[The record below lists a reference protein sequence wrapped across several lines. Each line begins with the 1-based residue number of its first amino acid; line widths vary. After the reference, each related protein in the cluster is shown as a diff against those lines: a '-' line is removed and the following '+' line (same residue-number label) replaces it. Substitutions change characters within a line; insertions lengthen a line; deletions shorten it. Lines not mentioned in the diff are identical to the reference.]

1 MVTGEL
7 PVGGRSHQLLSSLQG
22 HFIASK
28 ALSKKKLGSRR
39 SCEKRNLSQGFGLQT
54 RTSVGLRS
62 KPRDSFSAG
71 FCMCIFS
78 TFALNDALD
87 YAFFQFS
94 FSCFSFCSQ
103 LSLTWG
109 PQNKYN
115 PFNNKVPSWL
125 FPGPPRV
132 AEASVNFHRRMSA
145 KDIWGYLPA
154 IALLGTTSHGNSR
167 VKKVPKISSFL
178 SGHGTP
184 TCPSWSKRRSIWYA
198 MKWLSFRWSSP
209 LSTDACAWV
218 TGEEVVGSTR
228 EGCSTRV

>member
-115 PFNNKVPSWL
+115 PLNNKVPCWL
-125 FPGPPRV
+125 FPGHPVWQKPVSTSTEGCLQKTSEVICQPLLCLAQLVMATLVLRKCPKYLLSYQDTGHLHV
-132 AEASVNFHRRMSA
+132 QAEA
-145 KDIWGYLPA
+145 
-154 IALLGTTSHGNSR
+154 
-167 VKKVPKISSFL
+167 
-178 SGHGTP
+178 
-184 TCPSWSKRRSIWYA
+184 
-198 MKWLSFRWSSP
+198 
-209 LSTDACAWV
+209 
-218 TGEEVVGSTR
+218 R
-228 EGCSTRV
+228 EGAFDMQWSGCHSDDPVP